1 MSAQSLFN
9 AGRVQVMGILN
20 VTPDSFSDGG
30 RYADSA
36 AAVESALQMI
46 GEGAD
51 ILDVGGESTR
61 PGSDGISEDEE
72 LRRVLPVVE
81 VLASRVSVP
90 LSIDTCKPGV
100 ARRCLAAG
108 ARILND
114 ITGLREPEMLAAAA
128 EHGAAV
134 VIMHM
139 RGTPKTM
146 QDNTDYADVVAEVK
160 SYLETQALAAEAAG
174 IRDICIDPGI
184 GFAKSAE
191 HNYQILRRLG
201 ELRDLGYPV
210 LAGVSR
216 KSFLSI
222 LPGQRSVEDRLE
234 GTLAAVAI
242 AVLNGADIV
251 RVHDVRAAKRAVAV
265 AEQVRNT

>member
-30 RYADSA
+30 RYADPA
-36 AAVESALQMI
+36 AAVERALQMI
-46 GEGAD
+46 EEGAD
-51 ILDVGGESTR
+51 ILDIGGESTR

-72 LRRVLPVVE
+72 LRRVLPVIE
-81 VLASRVSVP
+81 ALASRVSVP

-114 ITGLREPEMLAAAA
+114 ITGLREPRMISAAA

-139 RGTPKTM
+139 RETPKTM
-146 QDNTDYADVVAEVK
+146 QANTEYADVVGEVK
-160 SYLETQALAAEAAG
+160 SYLETQARAAEAAG
-174 IRDICIDPGI
+174 VHEICIDPGI

-216 KSFLSI
+216 KSFLGV
-222 LPGQRSVEDRLE
+222 LPGQRGVEDRLD

-251 RVHDVRAAKRAVAV
+251 RVHDVRAAKRAAAV
-265 AEQVRNT
+265 AEHVRSA